1 VHTVSVRSSV
11 SRSYYIMNMANF
23 DHSLHDSRPCVLS
36 WTGLKLP
43 SEFPR
48 DAVGRILRG
57 ILFVMFISGMTD
69 NSLCAAQGE
78 TAKSRG
84 SSRVSAPTSR
94 NAAVDSIAARSS
106 SPIPRA
112 SVATGSDDPSGS
124 VSEKSESAVTNKA
137 IPLPN
142 TMDGLNDARPLII
155 GDTISLNI
163 IEDESVPRSITVTDS
178 GEIDVPY
185 IGRVP
190 VGNRSCKKLAYY
202 LKKLLEQQYYYQATV
217 IIGLDSAGAGSRAV
231 SRGTIYVQGQVRN
244 PGPQEIPS
252 GEAYTI
258 GKAILRAGGWGPYAD
273 RKKVKLVKGANSGKE
288 PAKPQVINGAEIVD
302 KGHWEKD
309 VEVGPNDSIT
319 VPERIFNLF

>member
-1 VHTVSVRSSV
+1 MEYRHYNFMDIADPTHSSPQLL
-11 SRSYYIMNMANF
+11 R
-23 DHSLHDSRPCVLS
+23 
-36 WTGLKLP
+36 WTGIKLP
-43 SEFPR
+43 FGIRADSVNCACRAMLLLVLMAGVPN
-48 DAVGRILRG
+48 DCLR
-57 ILFVMFISGMTD
+57 
-69 NSLCAAQGE
+69 AAQSEIG
-78 TAKSRG
+78 KSRG
-84 SSRVSAPTSR
+84 NSRVSKPASR
-94 NAAVDSIAARSS
+94 NATVDSTPARSS
-106 SPIPRA
+106 SLTARP
-112 SVATGSDDPSGS
+112 SVTAGSDDRSS
-124 VSEKSESAVTNKA
+124 NASENSENVVSSKT

-142 TMDGLNDARPLII
+142 TMDGLNDTRPLII

-202 LKKLLEQQYYYQATV
+202 LKKQLEQQYYYQATV

-231 SRGTIYVQGQVRN
+231 SRGTVYVQGQVKN
-244 PGPQEIPS
+244 PGPQEIPA
-252 GEAYTI
+252 GEPYTV

-273 RKKVKLVKGANSGKE
+273 RKKVKLVRGAISGKE

>member
-1 VHTVSVRSSV
+1 
-11 SRSYYIMNMANF
+11 MANL
-23 DHSLHDSRPCVLS
+23 DHKRYNSNSWVLRR
-36 WTGLKLP
+36 TGLKLS
-43 SEFPR
+43 SESLR
-48 DAVGRILRG
+48 GSVGRILRG
-57 ILFVMFISGMTD
+57 SLFVLLMSGMTD
-69 NSLCAAQGE
+69 NSLCVAQSE
-78 TAKSRG
+78 TAKARG
-84 SSRVSAPTSR
+84 SSRMSAPTSR
-94 NAAVDSIAARSS
+94 NAAADSMAARSS
-106 SPIPRA
+106 TAIPRA
-112 SVATGSDDPSGS
+112 SAVTGSDDPSGG
-124 VSEKSESAVTNKA
+124 VSEKSESSGTNKT

-142 TMDGLNDARPLII
+142 TMDGLNDTRPLII

-217 IIGLDSAGAGSRAV
+217 IIGLDSAGAGSRAI
-231 SRGTIYVQGQVRN
+231 SRGTVYVQGQVKN
-244 PGPQEIPS
+244 PGPQEIPA
-252 GEAYTI
+252 GEPYTV
-258 GKAILRAGGWGPYAD
+258 GKAILRAGGWGAYAD

>member
-1 VHTVSVRSSV
+1 MTKFDRNPYASNPWVR
-11 SRSYYIMNMANF
+11 R
-23 DHSLHDSRPCVLS
+23 R
-36 WTGLKLP
+36 TGPKLP
-43 SEFPR
+43 SGFPR
-48 DAVGRILRG
+48 HSVDRILRG
-57 ILFVMFISGMTD
+57 TLFVVLMSGMMG
-69 NSLCAAQGE
+69 NSLCVAQSE

-84 SSRVSAPTSR
+84 RSRLSAPTSR

-106 SPIPRA
+106 TPIPRA
-112 SVATGSDDPSGS
+112 SAATDSDETSGS
-124 VSEKSESAVTNKA
+124 VSEKSESAVTNKT

-142 TMDGLNDARPLII
+142 TMDGLNDTRPLII

-231 SRGTIYVQGQVRN
+231 SRGTIYVHGQVRN